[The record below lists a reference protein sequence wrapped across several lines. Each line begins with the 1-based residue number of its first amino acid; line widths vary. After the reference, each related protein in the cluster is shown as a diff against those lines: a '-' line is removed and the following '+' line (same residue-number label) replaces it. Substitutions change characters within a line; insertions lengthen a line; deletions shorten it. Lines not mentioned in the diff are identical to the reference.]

1 MQISKAAPQDIPQI
15 KQLWNFHFA
24 KENPGFFDFLMS
36 FMSASDIYVAKE
48 DEKVVSAVF
57 TPTELEY
64 AGNKGCYIY
73 KPCVHPDYAGGE
85 YITALIDFVIKD
97 RQASGYSFRVM
108 KYTDEETQAMRLSLG
123 FDNIVTHRRCEI
135 EIKRN
140 IWQSA
145 DFDIITASRFRPS
158 REKFCDEKIVH
169 YTPDSYGR
177 YTAFM
182 YTRGGSTAESK
193 GAYAVYYV
201 EKGRLI
207 VKEIFAQSTIH
218 ATQLLQAI
226 RERTGIETAT
236 VFLPENSTLFLGEGK
251 KESAYLVKGIKD
263 DAYINL
269 MFD

>member
-1 MQISKAAPQDIPQI
+1 MQIGKAAPQDIPQI
-15 KQLWNFHFA
+15 KQLWNFHFE

-36 FMSASDIYVAKE
+36 FMSTDDIYVVKE
-48 DEKVVSAVF
+48 NEKTVSAVF
-57 TPTELEY
+57 VPTELEY
-64 AGNKGCYIY
+64 AGKKGYYLYNACT
-73 KPCVHPDYAGGE
+73 HPDCPGAE
-85 YITALIDFVIKD
+85 YIRLLTDYVIKD
-97 RQASGYSFRVM
+97 KQSSGYSFRVM
-108 KYTDEETQAMRLSLG
+108 KYTGEEMQTFRQSLG
-123 FDNIVTHRRCEI
+123 FDNIVTHRKCEL

-169 YTPDSYGR
+169 YTSDSYGR

-201 EKGRLI
+201 EKDRLI

-226 RERTGIETAT
+226 RERTGIEAAT

-251 KESAYLVKGIKD
+251 KEAAYLVKGIQD
-263 DAYINL
+263 DVYINL